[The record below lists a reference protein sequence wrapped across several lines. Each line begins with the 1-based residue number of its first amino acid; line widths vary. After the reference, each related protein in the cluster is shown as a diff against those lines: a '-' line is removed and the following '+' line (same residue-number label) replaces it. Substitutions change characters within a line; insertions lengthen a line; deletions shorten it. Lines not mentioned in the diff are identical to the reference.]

1 MLIPYEVDVPFERTP
16 WVNWLLVA
24 SVVAMFGFQMALTI
38 QQPSNTHHDL
48 GPFEPLVLREFKLE
62 QMVGHMWLHLNIFH
76 VIGNLIFLWVFGN
89 AICQKIGNLTYF
101 PIYLLVGFAAAAAGL
116 LFTPHPERGMIGAS
130 GAINGIVGMY
140 LILYPCNDISIFYL
154 FFWGRVNGTFEI
166 SGFWMILMWLTFDI
180 CGAIL
185 GVGNVGYFAHLGGF
199 FTGATLA
206 VILLLRRRVV
216 MDEEFEESLLDLI
229 RNTIQPKPEPP
240 SIKTWMD
247 VELAKESLQSDE
259 KSSGIAKVAVSV
271 SLPQHG
277 NRKHRPSLSG
287 VDIAPIQTNDPYPPL
302 RLVEPEPLQPAPKFI
317 RYVCSCGKRFKSHP
331 ALAGRVGE
339 CPQCKKQIVIPDGP
353 IR

>member
-16 WVNWLLVA
+16 CVNWLLVA
-24 SVVAMFGFQMALTI
+24 SVVAMFGFQTALTI
-38 QQPSNTHHDL
+38 QQPSTTHHDL

-89 AICQKIGNLTYF
+89 AVCQKIGNLIYF

-116 LFTPHPERGMIGAS
+116 MFTPHPERGMIGAS

-166 SGFWMILMWLTFDI
+166 SGFWMILMWLAFDI
-180 CGAIL
+180 FGAIM

-206 VILLLRRRVV
+206 VILLLTRRVV
-216 MDEEFEESLLDLI
+216 MDEEYEESLLDLI
-229 RNTIQPKPEPP
+229 RNTIRPKPEPP
-240 SIKTWMD
+240 SIKTLMD
-247 VELAKESLQSDE
+247 VELAKESLQLDE
-259 KSSGIAKVAVSV
+259 QSANKAKLPVSGPV
-271 SLPQHG
+271 PQRG
-277 NRKHRPSLSG
+277 RRETRPTLSG
-287 VDIAPIQTNDPYPPL
+287 TDIAPIQANDPYPPL
-302 RLVEPEPLQPAPKFI
+302 QLAETDPKPEAPKFI
-317 RYVCSCGKRFKSHP
+317 RYVCGCGKRFKSHP

-339 CPQCKKQIVIPDGP
+339 CPQCQKQIVIPDGP